1 MGLPALARGGIWG
14 QVRLGI
20 GLSIGFLVACREP
33 VPPNST
39 DGPAIFAAYCATC
52 HGPDGRPPAA
62 MIARLGVKDL
72 TSPAVRAKA
81 TPDFVEQQVRKG
93 SDNKLMPAFE
103 SVINGTQIQAVAAW
117 VASSSFVTPP
127 P

>member
-1 MGLPALARGGIWG
+1 VTRSA
-14 QVRLGI
+14 QVFFAMWMI
-20 GLSIGFLVACREP
+20 ACDGP
-33 VPPNST
+33 VPPDSK

-72 TSPAVRAKA
+72 TSAEIRGKA
-81 TPDFVEQQVRKG
+81 TAGFVESQVRNG
-93 SDNKLMPAFE
+93 SRNKLMPSFVG
-103 SVINGTQIQAVAAW
+103 VIGDAQMTAVAAW
-117 VASSSFVTPP
+117 VASPQFVTPP